1 MFPGTHAL
9 STPERFAVVM
19 ADGRALT
26 YRELDE
32 RSARLAQHWWSI
44 GIRPDDRVAILAE
57 NCAEYFEVVWAALRS
72 GLHLTP
78 VNWHFA
84 APEVAH
90 VIADSGARSVVVSDR
105 FAPLA
110 AEALPGIDGCED
122 RLVFGGDHV
131 GFDRYEQVLAGK
143 PARRLVEEPRGD
155 FMMYTSGTT
164 GRPKGVKR
172 ALSGRDVR
180 NPVRP
185 YLVPLL
191 GLGEDTVTMTPAPL
205 YHAAPLFLS
214 TATHVAG
221 GTLVC
226 PEGFDA
232 EQALALIER
241 HRVTHSQWVP
251 THFHRL
257 LALPADVRD
266 RYDVSS
272 LRVASHTAAPCPP
285 HLKRA
290 MIDWWGPVLH
300 EYYGGS
306 EGIGMTYC
314 TSPEWLAHPGTVGR
328 PIAGQ
333 VHVCAEDGTELGPG
347 EIGLIYFEP
356 PGAALNYHNDEAKTR
371 SVGHPAHPSW
381 STLGDIGHLD
391 EDGYLYLSDRAT
403 FMIIS
408 GGVNIYPQETENAL
422 LEHACVRDAAVFGV
436 PHDEMGEEVVALV
449 ELTDG
454 VTGSPDLAA
463 ELIDFVRERI
473 AHYKAPRR
481 VDFVAE
487 LPRTPNGKLLKRE
500 VREAYLAGAD

>member
-9 STPERFAVVM
+9 STPDKVAVVM
-19 ADGRALT
+19 ADGRSLT

-32 RSARLAQHWWSI
+32 RSARLAQHWWTV
-44 GIRPDDRVAILAE
+44 GIRPDDRVAVLAE
-57 NCAEYFEVVWAALRS
+57 NCVEYFEVVWAALRS

-78 VNWHFA
+78 VNWHFS

-90 VIADSGARSVVVSDR
+90 VLVDSGARSVVVSNR
-105 FAPLA
+105 FAPLLRA
-110 AEALPGIDGCED
+110 AMSTADGCED
-122 RLVFGGDHV
+122 RLVFGGEHLDLPS
-131 GFDRYEQVLAGK
+131 YEQALAAM
-143 PARRLVEEPRGD
+143 PAQRLPEEPRGD

-164 GRPKGVKR
+164 GQPKGVKR
-172 ALSGRDVR
+172 ALTGREVR
-180 NPVRP
+180 NPVQP

-191 GLGEDTVTMTPAPL
+191 GLDEQTVTMTPAPL

-226 PEGFDA
+226 PDSFDA
-232 EQALALIER
+232 EQSLALIER

-257 LALPADVRD
+257 MALPTEVRES
-266 RYDVSS
+266 YDVSS

-306 EGIGMTYC
+306 EGVGMTYC

-328 PIAGQ
+328 PIAGR
-333 VHVCAEDGTELGPG
+333 VHVCDDDGREVGPG

-356 PGAALNYHNDEAKTR
+356 PGAALNYHNDDAKTR
-371 SVGHPAHPSW
+371 SVSHPDHPTW

-391 EDGYLYLSDRAT
+391 EDGYLYLSDRAS

-422 LEHACVRDAAVFGV
+422 LEHPAVRDAAVFGV
-436 PHDEMGEEVVALV
+436 PHEEMGEEVVALIETV
-449 ELTDG
+449 DEIN
-454 VTGSPDLAA
+454 GSA
-463 ELIDFVRERI
+463 ELS
-473 AHYKAPRR
+473 
-481 VDFVAE
+481 
-487 LPRTPNGKLLKRE
+487 
-500 VREAYLAGAD
+500 

>member
-1 MFPGTHAL
+1 MFPGTHAE
-9 STPERFAVVM
+9 STPEKTAVVM
-19 ADGRALT
+19 ADGRTLT

-32 RSARLAQHWWSI
+32 SSARLAQYWWSE
-44 GIRPDDRVAILAE
+44 GIRPDDRVAVLAE
-57 NCAEYFEVVWAALRS
+57 NCAEYFTVVWAALRS

-78 VNWHFA
+78 VNWHFSSV
-84 APEVAH
+84 EVAH
-90 VIADSGARSVVVSDR
+90 VIADSGARSVVVSTR
-105 FAPLA
+105 FAPLL
-110 AEALPGIDGCED
+110 AEALADVDGCAD
-122 RLVFGGDHV
+122 RLVFGGDHA
-131 GFDRYEQVLAGK
+131 GFDRYEQILARM
-143 PARRLVEEPRGD
+143 PAERLVDEPRGD

-164 GRPKGVKR
+164 GHPKGVKR
-172 ALSGRDVR
+172 DLSGRDVR
-180 NPVRP
+180 NPRQP

-191 GLGEDTVTMTPAPL
+191 GLDQQTVTMTPAPL

-214 TATHVAG
+214 IATQVAG
-221 GTLVC
+221 GTVVC
-226 PEGFDA
+226 PDAFDP
-232 EQALALIER
+232 EQSLVLIER

-257 LALPADVRD
+257 LALPQEVRE

-306 EGIGMTYC
+306 EGVGMTYC

-328 PIAGQ
+328 PIVGQ
-333 VHVCAEDGTELGPG
+333 VHVCDDDGRELDAG

-356 PGAALNYHNDEAKTR
+356 PGAALNYHNDDAKTR
-371 SVGHPAHPSW
+371 SVSHPAHPSW
-381 STLGDIGHLD
+381 STLGDIGHVD

-422 LEHACVRDAAVFGV
+422 LEHASVRDAAVFGV
-436 PHDEMGEEVVALV
+436 PHEEMGEEVVALV
-449 ELTDG
+449 ELADDAK
-454 VTGSPDLAA
+454 GSAALAS
-463 ELIDFVRERI
+463 EMIEFVRARI

-481 VDFVAE
+481 VQFVTD
-487 LPRTPNGKLLKRE
+487 LPRTPTGKLLKRE
-500 VREAYLAGAD
+500 VRESYLAGEG